1 MTTQRPVSEQFNLQP
16 AKSGSNSQYRQS
28 ADLSHLNQQQTSH
41 RSSRPTS
48 EIFSANNHNTYQSP
62 EAEAIDKWFEDLQH
76 YEQTLEEMA
85 TASLDQNF
93 KEELSAI
100 EQWFRVLSEAE
111 RTAALYSLLQHSTQV
126 QIRFFITVLQQM
138 ARSDPMGALLSPANP
153 EKDLMQAQLA
163 GAMAK
168 AEVEAKLAGMSLK
181 SPTSPTYPRR
191 LYDRHS
197 GVEFLSPEAAIY
209 SDPAAALAQQRARL
223 QANTGNRSASLYP
236 SRPKSMAS
244 ETDQTVWAPTSA
256 SSNSNNNNNN
266 KDRTSNGRPKSADL
280 SALPWTPGFPLRSPR
295 PGTAFDGELSPLV
308 GGSWASMVSTPV
320 VPMFAENKNKPAT
333 DVELVNKK
341 LNNWSISNSSGNRVV
356 LESDVKKFRRNH
368 GKNNN
373 SGVPATVQEEKY
385 NTANI
390 VLSMYDADGN
400 VRSPQ
405 HSPLPSPKAIGSRQG
420 SRPTSPNP
428 NPSGGLYPIHHPGW
442 GPPNNSGKGTHLT
455 LPSVV
460 PYDENGEVGGYH
472 SDHSD
477 ASHNANN
484 TKGHGNTGGGKNKKK
499 QNDDLVDFNLLQDI
513 PQWLRSLRLHKYT
526 PVFEGMNYT
535 EIIEL
540 DDSQL
545 EKKGVAALGAR
556 RKMLKEFEKV
566 KKAMTEN
573 GS

>member
-223 QANTGNRSASLYP
+223 QANT
-236 SRPKSMAS
+236 
-244 ETDQTVWAPTSA
+244 
-256 SSNSNNNNNN
+256 
-266 KDRTSNGRPKSADL
+266 ADL

-499 QNDDLVDFNLLQDI
+499 QNDDTVDFNLLQDI

>member
-1 MTTQRPVSEQFNLQP
+1 
-16 AKSGSNSQYRQS
+16 
-28 ADLSHLNQQQTSH
+28 
-41 RSSRPTS
+41 
-48 EIFSANNHNTYQSP
+48 
-62 EAEAIDKWFEDLQH
+62 
-76 YEQTLEEMA
+76 
-85 TASLDQNF
+85 
-93 KEELSAI
+93 
-100 EQWFRVLSEAE
+100 
-111 RTAALYSLLQHSTQV
+111 
-126 QIRFFITVLQQM
+126 
-138 ARSDPMGALLSPANP
+138 
-153 EKDLMQAQLA
+153 MQAQLA

-499 QNDDLVDFNLLQDI
+499 QNDDTVDFNLLQGYPFI
-513 PQWLRSLRLHKYT
+513 HTFSFLMHL
-526 PVFEGMNYT
+526 
-535 EIIEL
+535 
-540 DDSQL
+540 
-545 EKKGVAALGAR
+545 
-556 RKMLKEFEKV
+556 
-566 KKAMTEN
+566 
-573 GS
+573 

>member
-28 ADLSHLNQQQTSH
+28 ADLSHLGQQPTNH

-138 ARSDPMGALLSPANP
+138 ARNDPMGALLSPANP

-223 QANTGNRSASLYP
+223 QANTGNRSASLYS
-236 SRPKSMAS
+236 SRPKSMVA
-244 ETDQTVWAPTSA
+244 ETDQAVWAPT
-256 SSNSNNNNNN
+256 N
-266 KDRTSNGRPKSADL
+266 RTSNGRPKSADL
-280 SALPWTPGFPLRSPR
+280 SALPWTPAAFPLRSPR
-295 PGTAFDGELSPLV
+295 PGTGAFDGELSPLV

-320 VPMFAENKNKPAT
+320 VPMFAENKNKQAT
-333 DVELVNKK
+333 DVDLVNKK
-341 LNNWSISNSSGNRVV
+341 LTNWSISNSSGNRVV

-390 VLSMYDADGN
+390 VLAMYDADGN
-400 VRSPQ
+400 IRSPQ
-405 HSPLPSPKAIGSRQG
+405 QSPIPSPKALGSRQS

-428 NPSGGLYPIHHPGW
+428 NPTGGLYPIHPGW
-442 GPPNNSGKGTHLT
+442 GPSTSSGKGTHLT
-455 LPSVV
+455 PPNVGV
-460 PYDENGEVGGYH
+460 PYNDENGEVGGYH

-477 ASHNANN
+477 ASHHANN
-484 TKGHGNTGGGKNKKK
+484 SK
-499 QNDDLVDFNLLQDI
+499 DI

-526 PVFEGMNYT
+526 PVFEGMNYK

-540 DDSQL
+540 DDSEL
-545 EKKGVAALGAR
+545 EQKGVAALGAR

-566 KKAMTEN
+566 KKAMADK

>member
-1 MTTQRPVSEQFNLQP
+1 MATQRPVSEQFNLQQKP
-16 AKSGSNSQYRQS
+16 GSNPQYRQS
-28 ADLSHLNQQQTSH
+28 ADLSHLGQQPTNH
-41 RSSRPTS
+41 RTSRPTS

-138 ARSDPMGALLSPANP
+138 ARNDPMGALLSPANP

-223 QANTGNRSASLYP
+223 QANTGNRNTSLYS
-236 SRPKSMAS
+236 SRPKSMVS
-244 ETDQTVWAPTSA
+244 EGDQTVWAPGSTTGS
-256 SSNSNNNNNN
+256 NN

-280 SALPWTPGFPLRSPR
+280 STLPWTPAGFPLRSPR
-295 PGTAFDGELSPLV
+295 PGGTGAFDGELSPLI

-320 VPMFAENKNKPAT
+320 VPMFAENKNKAAA

-341 LNNWSISNSSGNRVV
+341 LTNWSNSSGNRVV

-368 GKNNN
+368 GKSNP
-373 SGVPATVQEEKY
+373 GVPATVQEEKY
-385 NTANI
+385 SSNQANI
-390 VLSMYDADGN
+390 VLSMYDTDGN
-400 VRSPQ
+400 IRSPQ
-405 HSPLPSPKAIGSRQG
+405 RSPISSPKPIVRQG
-420 SRPTSPNP
+420 SRPSSPNP
-428 NPSGGLYPIHHPGW
+428 NPSNLYPMHSNWTSTAGSGKNTHLA
-442 GPPNNSGKGTHLT
+442 PPNIMGHSE
-455 LPSVV
+455 
-460 PYDENGEVGGYH
+460 ENGEAGGYH

-477 ASHNANN
+477 ASHSNINS
-484 TKGHGNTGGGKNKKK
+484 TPKSHGKNKKK
-499 QNDDLVDFNLLQDI
+499 QNDDAVDFNLLEDI
-513 PQWLRSLRLHKYT
+513 PAWLRSLRLHKYT
-526 PVFEGMNYT
+526 PVFEGMKWQ

-540 DDSQL
+540 DDPEL

-566 KKAMTEN
+566 KAAI
-573 GS
+573 

>member
-1 MTTQRPVSEQFNLQP
+1 MTTQRPVSEQFNLQQKP
-16 AKSGSNSQYRQS
+16 GSNPQYRQS
-28 ADLSHLNQQQTSH
+28 ADLSHLSQQPTNH
-41 RSSRPTS
+41 RTSRPTS
-48 EIFSANNHNTYQSP
+48 EIFSVNNHNTYQSP

-138 ARSDPMGALLSPANP
+138 ARNDPMGALLSPANP
-153 EKDLMQAQLA
+153 EKGSLDLMQAQLA

-209 SDPAAALAQQRARL
+209 SDPAASLAQHRARL
-223 QANTGNRSASLYP
+223 QANTGNRSASLY
-236 SRPKSMAS
+236 SRPKSMIS
-244 ETDQTVWAPTSA
+244 ESDQTVWAPSSA
-256 SSNSNNNNNN
+256 TGSNNN

-280 SALPWTPGFPLRSPR
+280 STLPWTPAGFPLRSPR
-295 PGTAFDGELSPLV
+295 SGGTGAFDGELSPLI

-320 VPMFAENKNKPAT
+320 VPMFAENKNKAAA
-333 DVELVNKK
+333 DVDMVSKK
-341 LNNWSISNSSGNRVV
+341 LANLSNSSGNRVV
-356 LESDVKKFRRNH
+356 LENDVKKFRRNQ
-368 GKNNN
+368 GKSN

-385 NTANI
+385 GSNQANI

-400 VRSPQ
+400 IRSPQ
-405 HSPLPSPKAIGSRQG
+405 PSPLSSPKSLMRQG
-420 SRPTSPNP
+420 SRPSSPNP
-428 NPSGGLYPIHHPGW
+428 NPSNLYPVHPGW
-442 GPPNNSGKGTHLT
+442 VSTTGGGKGTHLA
-455 LPSVV
+455 P
-460 PYDENGEVGGYH
+460 PNMMGYGEENGETGGYH

-477 ASHNANN
+477 ASHNNSTNN
-484 TKGHGNTGGGKNKKK
+484 TSKGHGKGKKK
-499 QNDDLVDFNLLQDI
+499 QNDDTVDFKLLEDI
-513 PQWLRSLRLHKYT
+513 PAWLRSLRLHKYT
-526 PVFEGMNYT
+526 PVFEGMKWQD
-535 EIIEL
+535 IIEL
-540 DDSQL
+540 DDPEL
-545 EKKGVAALGAR
+545 EMKGVAALGAR

-566 KKAMTEN
+566 KAAI
-573 GS
+573 

>member
-28 ADLSHLNQQQTSH
+28 ADLSHLGQQPTNH

-138 ARSDPMGALLSPANP
+138 ARNDPMGALLSPANP

-223 QANTGNRSASLYP
+223 QANTGNRSASLYS
-236 SRPKSMAS
+236 SRPKSMVA
-244 ETDQTVWAPTSA
+244 ETDQAVWAPT
-256 SSNSNNNNNN
+256 N
-266 KDRTSNGRPKSADL
+266 RTSNGRPKSADL
-280 SALPWTPGFPLRSPR
+280 SALPWTPAAFPLRSPR
-295 PGTAFDGELSPLV
+295 PGTGAFDGELSPLV

-320 VPMFAENKNKPAT
+320 VPMFAENKNKQAT
-333 DVELVNKK
+333 DVDLVNKK
-341 LNNWSISNSSGNRVV
+341 LTNWSISNSSGNRVV

-390 VLSMYDADGN
+390 VLAMYDADGN
-400 VRSPQ
+400 IRSPQ
-405 HSPLPSPKAIGSRQG
+405 QSPIPSPKALGSRQS

-428 NPSGGLYPIHHPGW
+428 NPTGGLYPIHPGW
-442 GPPNNSGKGTHLT
+442 GPSTSSGKGTHLT
-455 LPSVV
+455 PPNVGV
-460 PYDENGEVGGYH
+460 PYNDENGEVGGYH

-477 ASHNANN
+477 ASHHANN
-484 TKGHGNTGGGKNKKK
+484 SK
-499 QNDDLVDFNLLQDI
+499 DI

-526 PVFEGMNYT
+526 PVFEGMNYK

-540 DDSQL
+540 DDSEL
-545 EKKGVAALGAR
+545 EQKGVAALGAR

-566 KKAMTEN
+566 KKAMAEK

>member
-28 ADLSHLNQQQTSH
+28 ADLSHLGQQPTNH

-181 SPTSPTYPRR
+181 SPTSPTYPRNR

-223 QANTGNRSASLYP
+223 QANTGNRSASLYS
-236 SRPKSMAS
+236 SRPKSMVA
-244 ETDQTVWAPTSA
+244 ETDQSVWAPTTA
-256 SSNSNNNNNN
+256 
-266 KDRTSNGRPKSADL
+266 
-280 SALPWTPGFPLRSPR
+280 FPLRSPR
-295 PGTAFDGELSPLV
+295 PGTGAFDGELSPLV

-320 VPMFAENKNKPAT
+320 VPMFAENKNKQST
-333 DVELVNKK
+333 DVDLVNKK
-341 LNNWSISNSSGNRVV
+341 LTNWSISNSSGNRVV

-390 VLSMYDADGN
+390 VLAMYDADGN
-400 VRSPQ
+400 IRSPQ
-405 HSPLPSPKAIGSRQG
+405 QSPIPSPKTHGSRQS

-428 NPSGGLYPIHHPGW
+428 NPTGGLYPIHSGW
-442 GPPNNSGKGTHLT
+442 GPSTSSGKGTHLT
-455 LPSVV
+455 PPNVGV
-460 PYDENGEVGGYH
+460 PYSDENGEVGGYH

-477 ASHNANN
+477 ASHHANN
-484 TKGHGNTGGGKNKKK
+484 SKGHNSGGGGGGVVGKNKKK
-499 QNDDLVDFNLLQDI
+499 PNDDTVDFNLLQDI

-526 PVFEGMNYT
+526 PVFEGMNYK

-540 DDSQL
+540 DDTEL
-545 EKKGVAALGAR
+545 EQKGVAALGAR

-566 KKAMTEN
+566 KKAMAEM

>member
-320 VPMFAENKNKPAT
+320 PAT

-499 QNDDLVDFNLLQDI
+499 QNDDTVDFNLLQDI

-566 KKAMTEN
+566 KKAMVTT
-573 GS
+573 

>member
-1 MTTQRPVSEQFNLQP
+1 MTTQRPISEQFNLQP

-28 ADLSHLNQQQTSH
+28 ADLSHLGQQPTNH

-48 EIFSANNHNTYQSP
+48 EIFSANSHNTYQSP

-209 SDPAAALAQQRARL
+209 SDPAAALAQQRAKL
-223 QANTGNRSASLYP
+223 QANTGNRSASLYS
-236 SRPKSMAS
+236 SRPKSMVS
-244 ETDQTVWAPTSA
+244 ETDQSVWAPTSA
-256 SSNSNNNNNN
+256 SSNNNNSNNNN

-280 SALPWTPGFPLRSPR
+280 SALPWTPAGFPLRSPR
-295 PGTAFDGELSPLV
+295 PGAGAFDGELSPLV

-320 VPMFAENKNKPAT
+320 VPMFAENKNKQAT
-333 DVELVNKK
+333 DVDLVNKK
-341 LNNWSISNSSGNRVV
+341 LTNWSISNSSGNRVV

-405 HSPLPSPKAIGSRQG
+405 NSPLPSPKAIGSRQG
-420 SRPTSPNP
+420 SRPTSPNL
-428 NPSGGLYPIHHPGW
+428 NPSGGLYPIHPGW
-442 GPPNNSGKGTHLT
+442 GPSASSGKGTHLT
-455 LPSVV
+455 PPGVV
-460 PYDENGEVGGYH
+460 QYGDENGEVGYH

-477 ASHNANN
+477 ASHNAKNLSS
-484 TKGHGNTGGGKNKKK
+484 GGGGKNKKK
-499 QNDDLVDFNLLQDI
+499 QNDDTVDFNLLQDI

-526 PVFEGMNYT
+526 PVFEGMNYR

-540 DDSQL
+540 DDSEL
-545 EKKGVAALGAR
+545 EQKGVAALGAR

-566 KKAMTEN
+566 KKAMAEN
-573 GS
+573 GP

>member
-1 MTTQRPVSEQFNLQP
+1 MTTQRPVSEQFNLQQKP
-16 AKSGSNSQYRQS
+16 GSNLQYRQS
-28 ADLSHLNQQQTSH
+28 ADLSHLGQPPANH
-41 RSSRPTS
+41 RTSRPTS

-181 SPTSPTYPRR
+181 SPTSSTYPRR

-197 GVEFLSPEAAIY
+197 SVEFLSPDAAIY
-209 SDPAAALAQQRARL
+209 SDPAATLAQQRARL
-223 QANTGNRSASLYP
+223 QSNTGNRSSLYS
-236 SRPKSMAS
+236 SRPKSMVS
-244 ETDQTVWAPTSA
+244 E
-256 SSNSNNNNNN
+256 N
-266 KDRTSNGRPKSADL
+266 RTSNGRPKSADL
-280 SALPWTPGFPLRSPR
+280 SALPWTPTGFPLRSPR
-295 PGTAFDGELSPLV
+295 PTFDGELSPLI

-320 VPMFAENKNKPAT
+320 VPMFAENKNKQAA
-333 DVELVNKK
+333 DADMVNKK
-341 LNNWSISNSSGNRVV
+341 LTNWSNSSGNRVV

-368 GKNNN
+368 GKSN

-385 NTANI
+385 SSNQANI
-390 VLSMYDADGN
+390 VLAMYDADGN
-400 VRSPQ
+400 IRSPQ
-405 HSPLPSPKAIGSRQG
+405 NSPIPSPKSIGRQG
-420 SRPTSPNP
+420 SRPSSPNP
-428 NPSGGLYPIHHPGW
+428 NSSNLYPGHSNWAPSTGGGKGIHLA
-442 GPPNNSGKGTHLT
+442 PPNMGYNE
-455 LPSVV
+455 
-460 PYDENGEVGGYH
+460 ENGETVGYH

-477 ASHNANN
+477 VSHNNGNTNMN
-484 TKGHGNTGGGKNKKK
+484 TKNHSKNKKK
-499 QNDDLVDFNLLQDI
+499 QNDDTVDFKLLEDI
-513 PQWLRSLRLHKYT
+513 PAWLRSLRLHKYT
-526 PVFEGMNYT
+526 PVFEGMKWQ

-540 DDSQL
+540 DDSEL
-545 EKKGVAALGAR
+545 ERKGVAALGAR
-556 RKMLKEFEKV
+556 RKMLKEFDKV
-566 KKAMTEN
+566 KAAMAEKEKAEKGT
-573 GS
+573 